1 MEAASR
7 GRIERARYFAGNRQL
22 FVSFVGM
29 RRQSGGKQSFR
40 IGVERPGTEFE
51 AVGEFDDLSEIHNRD
66 AVADMRHRRQIV
78 PDEKIADP
86 EPLL

>member
-1 MEAASR
+1 
-7 GRIERARYFAGNRQL
+7 
-22 FVSFVGM
+22 M

-40 IGVERPGTEFE
+40 IGVERPGTKLE

-78 PDEKIADP
+78 TDEKIADP